1 MADKKITAL
10 TDIGSTIAGADL
22 LHVIDDPSGNPINKK
37 MTIANLFNNIPTF
50 ITLGGIQPDITTTAN
65 PDVTNS
71 ITLIDLATAS
81 GNITGTLANGTNN
94 GQVKVIMCK
103 AHSGSKTYT
112 LTITSA
118 LASNNQV
125 VFNAAGEA
133 IVCVWVT
140 DKWYIVSSF
149 NIDSADIT

>member
-50 ITLGGIQPDITTTAN
+50 ITLGGIQADITTTAN

-94 GQVKVIMCK
+94 GQVKVIICK
-103 AHSGSKTYT
+103 AHSGSKRYT

-118 LASNNQV
+118 LTGNTQS
-125 VFNAAGEA
+125 VFDAVGEA

-140 DKWYIVSSF
+140 DKWYIVSNFGTTLS
-149 NIDSADIT
+149 